1 MNGYRGI
8 STGVLQCAHSVTR
21 TELDPPG
28 SEHYGRLRCAEC
40 GAFLRFVPKPKNV
53 ERRQL
58 NAYRLA
64 KLQMAPGLNKWE
76 RQFIDSLAKLGSNK
90 LSPKQ
95 QSMFDRLCLTHLDG
109 RRAV

>member
-8 STGVLQCAHSVTR
+8 STSVLQCAHSVTK

-40 GAFLRFVPKPKNV
+40 NAFIRFVPKPKNV

-58 NAYRLA
+58 NGFMLA
-64 KLQMAPGLNKWE
+64 KLQMHPGLNHWE
-76 RQFIDSLAKLGSNK
+76 REFVDSLAKQGSTK
-90 LSPKQ
+90 FTPKQ
-95 QSMFDRLCLTHLDG
+95 QQVFDRLCAMHLKG
-109 RRAV
+109 GAA

>member
-8 STGVLQCAHSVTR
+8 SGVLQCAHPVTK

-58 NAYRLA
+58 NCYRLA
-64 KLQMAPGLNKWE
+64 KLQMCPGLNSWE
-76 RQFIDSLAKLGSNK
+76 REFIQSIAKQGSTK
-90 LSPKQ
+90 LTPKQ
-95 QSMFDRLCLTHLDG
+95 QSVFDRLCLTYLDM
-109 RRAV
+109 RAA